1 MYIAAL
7 NTSGDRIHFLI
18 LVVLAVVVGVYLL
31 YLNRKKEPADISPF
45 FITLT
50 KERLDATPDETLVST
65 VIANLLAKLD
75 KKHPDPY
82 VTIPSLGE
90 ARCTVYC
97 VWVYDRL
104 MTEDGAAALRK
115 DQAAML
121 LNFALEGFKTLEATE
136 CAAAIEA
143 VFAAE
148 NEEELSAAADAYA
161 AAVAEE
167 QPLSACVPFIRDNL
181 SLFCDEV
188 SHL

>member
-1 MYIAAL
+1 M
-7 NTSGDRIHFLI
+7 
-18 LVVLAVVVGVYLL
+18 
-31 YLNRKKEPADISPF
+31 
-45 FITLT
+45 
-50 KERLDATPDETLVST
+50 
-65 VIANLLAKLD
+65 
-75 KKHPDPY
+75 
-82 VTIPSLGE
+82 
-90 ARCTVYC
+90 
-97 VWVYDRL
+97 
-104 MTEDGAAALRK
+104 ALRK

-167 QPLSACVPFIRDNL
+167 QPLSSCVPFIRDNL